1 MNNSN
6 YGFELNEIE
15 IAQSEYKKASQNVNK
30 MIENYSTIS
39 SKLVKELQAFYYK
52 HQNVLRKNV

>member
-1 MNNSN
+1 MDNPN

-15 IAQSEYKKASQNVNK
+15 IAQSEYEKAIQNVNE
-30 MIENYSTIS
+30 MIKNYSAIS
-39 SKLVKELQAFYYK
+39 NQLVKELQAFYYK